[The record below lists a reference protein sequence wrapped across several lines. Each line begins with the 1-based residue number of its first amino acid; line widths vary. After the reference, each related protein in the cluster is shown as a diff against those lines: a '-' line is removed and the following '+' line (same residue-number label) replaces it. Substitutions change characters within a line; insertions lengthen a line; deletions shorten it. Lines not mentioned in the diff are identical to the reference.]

1 MNENKK
7 IFKSNIEAN
16 EFSLTVLEQY
26 EKIMIS
32 QLRSLENAVSSTTEQ
47 ISVAYSTY
55 DTAVNSSNIVNL
67 ISHTQD
73 NFNKIM
79 DMQLP
84 EIIPFENNELESK
97 FNEISAQL
105 IMSSV

>member
-1 MNENKK
+1 M
-7 IFKSNIEAN
+7 
-16 EFSLTVLEQY
+16 EQY

-32 QLRSLENAVSSTTEQ
+32 QLRSLENAVSSTKEQ

-67 ISHTQD
+67 ISQTQD